1 MRNNNLSKGTP
12 CFQPEPVTTIHAEQ
26 VWSQPHGRG
35 PGTSQRATNTVGAVT
50 VQYSNRKDLSG
61 TMVPR
66 PVWTGSALSSHDKHP
81 QELTVPRHP
90 TQVVTRYKVRGL
102 YDDHHYDVV
111 SKGPISSSA
120 HSRSVQ
126 QLPTHSREPPS
137 VSTHKKDRLDAVIF
151 LDVDGVLHS
160 VQATR
165 QDQLFRQD
173 KMNLLRT
180 LVEKT
185 GASICLSSAWR
196 LNHQTMTIVNQQLVR
211 HGLLP
216 VIGKTGDYGPR
227 GRRSEEILSWV
238 QSHQPNV
245 WIAIDDLDLLVGE
258 PRMRGHFVRT
268 NPLVGLTVESCE
280 KGIRM
285 LRK

>member
-1 MRNNNLSKGTP
+1 MRNINSSKGTP
-12 CFQPEPVTTIHAEQ
+12 CFQPEPVATIHAEHG
-26 VWSQPHGRG
+26 WSQPHGRG
-35 PGTSQRATNTVGAVT
+35 PGTPTRATNTVGPVT
-50 VQYSNRKDLSG
+50 VQYSNSG
-61 TMVPR
+61 GTKVQR
-66 PVWTGSALSSHDKHP
+66 PVWSASALSSHDKHP
-81 QELTVPRHP
+81 QELTVPRRP
-90 TQVVTRYKVRGL
+90 APVTRYKVRGI

-111 SKGPISSSA
+111 SKGPLSSSA

-126 QLPTHSREPPS
+126 QLPTHSTIPPPPS
-137 VSTHKKDRLDAVIF
+137 VSTHKNDRLDAVIF

-160 VQATR
+160 VQSTR

-173 KMNLLRT
+173 KMSLLRT

-185 GASICLSSAWR
+185 GACICLSSAWR

-227 GRRSEEILSWV
+227 GRRTEEILSWV
-238 QSHQPNV
+238 QSHQPNA
-245 WIAIDDLDLLVGE
+245 WIAIDDIDLLVGE
-258 PRMRGHFVRT
+258 PRMRGHFVHT
-268 NPLVGLTVESCE
+268 NPLVGLTREGCE
-280 KGIRM
+280 RGIRM